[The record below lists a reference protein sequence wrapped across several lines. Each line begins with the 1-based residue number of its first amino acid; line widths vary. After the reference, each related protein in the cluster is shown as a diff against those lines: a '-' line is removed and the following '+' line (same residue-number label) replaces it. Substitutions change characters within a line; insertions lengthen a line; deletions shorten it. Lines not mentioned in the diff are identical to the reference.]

1 MSVFYNSGVLEVLLR
16 GKPTTDP
23 NVKKKVEDA
32 IDKSGVMPPGATG
45 ATVVQGELCTTIDF
59 SELMCSDLE
68 DHLNDIS
75 RDLSEFGITLDGDL
89 EYFGNY
95 DGYIANTDVGFVSMS
110 KEQYGLH
117 SAATEDIIDELEKRG
132 FGVVKCANYS
142 QAKLCCDETRRLV
155 NREVAQEAMKAMNRR
170 LKTKDEMA
178 EEAANN
184 KLEDSK

>member
-1 MSVFYNSGVLEVLLR
+1 MSVIYNSGVLEVLLR

-32 IDKSGVMPPGATG
+32 IDESGVMPPGTTG
-45 ATVVQGELCTTIDF
+45 AAVVQGELCTTIDF
-59 SELMCSDLE
+59 SELACYDLE
-68 DHLNDIS
+68 DYLNEIS
-75 RDLSEFGITLDGDL
+75 RNLSKFDITLDGDL
-89 EYFGNY
+89 EYGGGY

-132 FGVVKCANYS
+132 FGVVKCADHA

-155 NREVAQEAMKAMNRR
+155 NREAAQEVMEVMNRR

-184 KLEDSK
+184 KLEDLK